1 MLTSLFGDLHLPS
14 TPGSTTRPPRTIE
27 SDGAFS
33 AVSVVARTHA
43 DVNDRGEMV
52 DRHVH
57 DLFVTGSPA
66 QAMREHFATSAF
78 DSEGTAKRIALF
90 DPSLVW
96 APALIKALSDAGAQ
110 PIERLLLREQGT
122 LRTLATIERTCV
134 VRRYDDWL
142 KVYHADVRASG
153 AENAEIS
160 TALMERSH
168 MTAVIVGAMTPQ
180 ALDAMLADLLA
191 AIGAPTWHCPAL
203 LFMLPPGAAWVAGKI
218 AGIDWPQEKVRVQV
232 LSESLSST
240 SAVWNALLGIWTHFK
255 TQPAPGAP
263 ASADVP
269 GELAL
274 ADVQIKV
281 ADLSPPE
288 PTVDP
293 AAPDTASRPD
303 LDQAR
308 DVLGELFRTDGLI
321 GCALVDSASGLAL
334 THEQRDGASLDF
346 DTAAAAASRVWRAH
360 RLEACAMGLDE
371 QVEEL
376 TGTAGQRH
384 YITRK
389 VSHHPQCFVLALFE
403 RNRTN
408 LALARFRLLEVEKKL
423 I

>member
-14 TPGSTTRPPRTIE
+14 VPGGSTRPPRTIE

-33 AVSVVARTHA
+33 AVSVLARTRA
-43 DVNDRGEMV
+43 EVNDRGEMV

-78 DSEGTAKRIALF
+78 DGEDTAKRIALF
-90 DPSLVW
+90 DPVLVW

-110 PIERLLLREQGT
+110 PIEKLLLREQGT

-134 VRRYDDWL
+134 VRRHDDWL
-142 KVYHADVRASG
+142 KVYHADVRASDPG
-153 AENAEIS
+153 NAEIS

-168 MTAVIVGAMTPQ
+168 MTAVIVGAMTSQ
-180 ALDAMLADLLA
+180 AIDAMLSDLVQ
-191 AIGAPTWHCPAL
+191 AIRAPAWHCPAV
-203 LFMLPPGAAWVAGKI
+203 LFMLPPGAAWVASKI

-240 SAVWNALLGIWTHFK
+240 SAVWNALLGIWTHVK
-255 TQPAPGAP
+255 TQPAPGVP
-263 ASADVP
+263 AATDAP

-288 PTVDP
+288 SAADP
-293 AAPDTASRPD
+293 ATPGASPPLD
-303 LDQAR
+303 LVQTR
-308 DVLGELFRTDGLI
+308 EVLGELFRTDGLI
-321 GCALVDSASGLAL
+321 GCALVDSTSGLAL
-334 THEQRDGASLDF
+334 TREQREGTSLDL
-346 DTAAAAASRVWRAH
+346 DAAAAAASRVWRAH
-360 RLEACAMGLDE
+360 RLEAREMGLDE

-376 TGTAGQRH
+376 TGTASHRQ
-384 YITRK
+384 YIARM
-389 VSHHPQCFVLALFE
+389 VSRRPQWFVLALFE

-423 I
+423 T